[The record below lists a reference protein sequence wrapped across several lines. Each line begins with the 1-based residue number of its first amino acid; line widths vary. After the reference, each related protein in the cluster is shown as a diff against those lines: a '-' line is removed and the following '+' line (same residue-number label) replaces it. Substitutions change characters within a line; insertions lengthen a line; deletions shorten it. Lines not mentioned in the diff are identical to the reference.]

1 MKHIKHFDHLKDPS
15 SRSLSK
21 DQTEFLDRQVEG
33 TWKFNLDTGKVDVV
47 GHVDFHG
54 MLLDSF
60 KGISFGHV
68 SGNFVCTDN
77 RLYSLKGTPRVVG
90 GDFKCGH
97 NLLRT
102 LEGGPEEV
110 GGDYRCSYN
119 ELQSLKGVPAV
130 VGGSFFCS
138 ANQITSLEDGPKVVG
153 NFYTCRKNRLR
164 SLKGVPE
171 SIEGG
176 FNCSDNQLR
185 SLEGGP
191 KKVRD
196 HYTCL
201 LNPLES
207 LEGAPLKV
215 GAYFSCDGFQLTS
228 EDWNPKGWLEKAISD
243 PVSAQLLITLVPES
257 ELDAWVRENPLDLD
271 LLNEFPEI
279 KAGVLRR
286 TGIKDISKVASA
298 LRKKFI

>member
-1 MKHIKHFDHLKDPS
+1 MKHIKHFDHLKES
-15 SRSLSK
+15 SLTSLSEL
-21 DQTEFLDRQVEG
+21 QIAFLDHHVEG
-33 TWKFNLDTGKVDVV
+33 TWKFNPGTGKVDVL
-47 GHVDFHG
+47 GHVDFHA
-54 MLLDSF
+54 MSLDSF
-60 KGISFGHV
+60 KGISFGQV
-68 SGNFVCTDN
+68 SGNFSCTGN

-90 GDFKCGH
+90 GDFECGQ

-130 VGGSFFCS
+130 IGGSFFCS
-138 ANQITSLEDGPKVVG
+138 VNQITSLEDGPKVVG
-153 NFYTCRKNRLR
+153 SFYMCRGNRLR

-171 SIEGG
+171 SIVGG

-191 KKVRD
+191 KKVGD
-196 HYTCL
+196 YYTCL
-201 LNPLES
+201 GNPLES

-215 GAYFSCDGFQLTS
+215 GAYFSCDGFQLDT
-228 EDWNPKGWLEKAISD
+228 EDWNPKGWLEKALSD
-243 PVSAQLLITLVPES
+243 PESAELLIPLVPES
-257 ELDAWVRENPLDLD
+257 ELDVWFQENPMDLD
-271 LLNEFPEI
+271 LLNEFPQI
-279 KAGVLRR
+279 KAGVLKR
-286 TGIKDISKVASA
+286 TGIKDISKVAAA